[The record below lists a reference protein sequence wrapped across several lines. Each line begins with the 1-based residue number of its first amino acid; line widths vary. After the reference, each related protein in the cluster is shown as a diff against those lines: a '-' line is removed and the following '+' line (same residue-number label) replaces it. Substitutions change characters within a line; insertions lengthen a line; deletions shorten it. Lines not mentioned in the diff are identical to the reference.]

1 MVSSADPKG
10 EYITAS
16 VKRKNKNDGS
26 HTSVSLEDTPS
37 TLTNRGVSSQS
48 LVEQD
53 KATTSAPPL
62 IFVKSDDIQLSIR
75 MPSGNRLEI
84 KVTKQDVLRK
94 VKNFVDENKGNELSS
109 YDLSLVY
116 PKRVFSEQGTN
127 HYFWKKSFVLT
138 SLRIS
143 SSLLWQL
150 GLKGVRWG
158 SSGLC
163 ATVPAE
169 LQYSRVLFTPDVVAA
184 ARPVREGDG
193 RPGALPMAEQEG
205 RVFLLI
211 LA

>member
-116 PKRVFSEQGTN
+116 PKRVFSEQA
-127 HYFWKKSFVLT
+127 
-138 SLRIS
+138 RIERGEMGKQRLVCYS
-143 SSLLWQL
+143 TR
-150 GLKGVRWG
+150 G
-158 SSGLC
+158 
-163 ATVPAE
+163 ATVFAGT
-169 LQYSRVLFTPDVVAA
+169 VHT
-184 ARPVREGDG
+184 GCCG
-193 RPGALPMAEQEG
+193 GG
-205 RVFLLI
+205 
-211 LA
+211 